1 MNLKINENL
10 LNKINK
16 NTQYPNLIIK
26 RKEIKIRNKD
36 LVSNSMDV
44 SPLAFSFSVEQKNS
58 KLVNAII
65 KNNFM
70 NSYIKK
76 NLYNARLI
84 KQYKRLYNKRNE
96 ENIKNK
102 LFNKINSSN
111 DSMDI
116 SINKENKKNILLK
129 SFNDTKDNINCLMI
143 HKKIFVLNKV
153 PNSKADNTN
162 LNTQRKTKKISL
174 TNSASAKRYQ
184 TIFTK
189 FIMNDLKFK
198 EKSQEQ
204 GYNFELFSSKYNNL
218 NKQEESKETQTPRKI
233 FSNEEL
239 QKTTFNNNMNEK
251 YLKTDST
258 VNYNHTLS
266 VLLPKFVHMPNVENI
281 KNFKINNKPT
291 FYIQKNEVKQK
302 IKSIMNHNKIFND
315 KNFFLNSSEKIKNK
329 NKNNVKKN
337 VFKQMLEKNSLKTNG
352 IKFVSVNLNGLAK
365 IPNRIIKLDR
375 YGNQIQKI
383 RSNTN
388 KKRIFSQ
395 SDAFHL
401 MKKSI
406 INKYI
411 ISKSKQKK

>member
-1 MNLKINENL
+1 
-10 LNKINK
+10 
-16 NTQYPNLIIK
+16 
-26 RKEIKIRNKD
+26 
-36 LVSNSMDV
+36 
-44 SPLAFSFSVEQKNS
+44 
-58 KLVNAII
+58 
-65 KNNFM
+65 
-70 NSYIKK
+70 
-76 NLYNARLI
+76 
-84 KQYKRLYNKRNE
+84 
-96 ENIKNK
+96 
-102 LFNKINSSN
+102 
-111 DSMDI
+111 
-116 SINKENKKNILLK
+116 
-129 SFNDTKDNINCLMI
+129 
-143 HKKIFVLNKV
+143 
-153 PNSKADNTN
+153 
-162 LNTQRKTKKISL
+162 
-174 TNSASAKRYQ
+174 
-184 TIFTK
+184 
-189 FIMNDLKFK
+189 MND
-198 EKSQEQ
+198 
-204 GYNFELFSSKYNNL
+204 
-218 NKQEESKETQTPRKI
+218 
-233 FSNEEL
+233 
-239 QKTTFNNNMNEK
+239 K

-401 MKKSI
+401 MKKNI

>member
-1 MNLKINENL
+1 MNLTINENL

-44 SPLAFSFSVEQKNS
+44 SPLAFSFSVEQKNN

-129 SFNDTKDNINCLMI
+129 SFNDTKDNINCLMV

-239 QKTTFNNNMNEK
+239 QKTTFNNIMNEK

-329 NKNNVKKN
+329 NKNNIKKN
-337 VFKQMLEKNSLKTNG
+337 V
-352 IKFVSVNLNGLAK
+352 
-365 IPNRIIKLDR
+365 
-375 YGNQIQKI
+375 
-383 RSNTN
+383 
-388 KKRIFSQ
+388 
-395 SDAFHL
+395 
-401 MKKSI
+401 
-406 INKYI
+406 
-411 ISKSKQKK
+411 